1 MKIMIISG
9 FLGSG
14 KTTLLITLAGI
25 YAKKGLKTAIIEN
38 EIGEIPVDSMLLK
51 SGGLTVRELFAGC
64 ICCSIR
70 QDLSTAVMEIKQT
83 VDPDILLIEPTGV
96 AAPEIVTG
104 IIGDCLSDDDSVA
117 TLLIVDYRRIE
128 AGADT
133 DSDVNTQK
141 YILKL
146 PFLARS
152 LQVCEHIL
160 MNIPEKVDRDTL
172 KSVVDVFSQTAG
184 GKKIHVFDAR
194 NQECVREF
202 AAGIEADTVKSGVYT
217 PATVIPFGQ
226 THLETTAVVTLER
239 TFLPH
244 QLTSVVQPA
253 SAISCDIAQSAE
265 TMMMKIGSQVKKL
278 IPDAIGHIKT
288 YITSPGA
295 ADAENQDG
303 LFLNVV
309 RFGDEVLMQGDLP
322 QDGELL
328 TLVVN
333 AIVCNMQKG
342 DLEEIIHDHTTQFL
356 RLFKSHIDLVC

>member
-14 KTTLLITLAGI
+14 KTTLLIALAGI
-25 YAKKGLKTAIIEN
+25 YVKKGLKTAIIEN

-51 SGGLTVRELFAGC
+51 SEGLLQSEGLSVRELFAGC

-70 QDLSTAVMEIKQT
+70 QDLSAAVKEIKQT

-96 AAPEIVTG
+96 AAPDIVTG

-117 TLLIVDYRRIE
+117 TLLVVDYRRIE
-128 AGADT
+128 AAA
-133 DSDVNTQK
+133 DVNPQK

-152 LQVCEHIL
+152 LQVCDHIL
-160 MNIPEKVDRDTL
+160 MNIPEKVERGTL

-184 GKKIHVFDAR
+184 GKKMHVFDAR
-194 NQECVREF
+194 NHERVGEF
-202 AAGIEADTVKSGVYT
+202 AAGIEADAEKSGVLI
-217 PATVIPFGQ
+217 PVPVIQ
-226 THLETTAVVTLER
+226 HSRNHLENTAVVTLSR
-239 TFLPH
+239 NFIPQKGSSFKFSNNINHL
-244 QLTSVVQPA
+244 
-253 SAISCDIAQSAE
+253 AE
-265 TMMMKIGSQVKKL
+265 TMMMKIGRQVKML
-278 IPDAIGHIKT
+278 APDAIGHIKA

-295 ADAENQDG
+295 AEAENEAG

-322 QDGELL
+322 QGEELL

-333 AIVCNMQKG
+333 AIVCNMQKS
-342 DLEEIIHDHTTQFL
+342 DLEEIIHDHTAQFL
-356 RLFKSHIDLVC
+356 RLFKSHIDAVC